1 MSDYSPSRVAVARNG
16 EGSTSA
22 TAAAVVEAEAADD
35 ALEDDPVTT
44 IGEAPNGQAGQ
55 REKEALAQ
63 GLFHL
68 FKPAVDNIDGRVK
81 AVRQS
86 QVELRAHIDNLAEDL
101 RRISDCRVVPIDLEP
116 YVKKLLNTRRRIL
129 ALANLLQTVQDRV
142 NKVNYYVTRDKN
154 KKNQMIKPSTTKMLD
169 DAAKTASTAASTAT
183 TASAATDQSAEE
195 IIIAAQCVDPVA
207 ETDDVAKEGTAEV
220 EEEKDITTAESVST
234 SASQT

>member
-86 QVELRAHIDNLAEDL
+86 QV
-101 RRISDCRVVPIDLEP
+101 
-116 YVKKLLNTRRRIL
+116 
-129 ALANLLQTVQDRV
+129 
-142 NKVNYYVTRDKN
+142 
-154 KKNQMIKPSTTKMLD
+154 
-169 DAAKTASTAASTAT
+169 
-183 TASAATDQSAEE
+183 
-195 IIIAAQCVDPVA
+195 
-207 ETDDVAKEGTAEV
+207 
-220 EEEKDITTAESVST
+220 
-234 SASQT
+234 

>member
-154 KKNQMIKPSTTKMLD
+154 KKNQMIKSSTTKMLD
-169 DAAKTASTAASTAT
+169 DAAKAASTAASAAT
-183 TASAATDQSAEE
+183 TASAGTDQSAEE
-195 IIIAAQCVDPVA
+195 IVTAAQCVDPVA

-220 EEEKDITTAESVST
+220 EEEKDITTAESDST
-234 SASQT
+234 TASQT